1 MPSATWVLTRIRN
14 VVNHITQQRRDERP
28 TAATVVVA
36 AVGRLRSAYAV
47 GVAPNTRWMSGF
59 IAFSCAPQ

>member
-14 VVNHITQQRRDERP
+14 VVNHITQQRRMND
-28 TAATVVVA
+28 
-36 AVGRLRSAYAV
+36 RLRSAYAV